1 MKTLCHSVNVAGT
14 RRGLR
19 SSNASNYYGTGI
31 QTGEMNM
38 GDRGKMDKGKK
49 EAQKKPQLT
58 LMEKRKKKNEKKKAK

>member
-1 MKTLCHSVNVAGT
+1 
-14 RRGLR
+14 
-19 SSNASNYYGTGI
+19 
-31 QTGEMNM
+31 M